1 MKPVIIIAI
10 AFVLLFAITSTTSL
24 VFGESIP
31 DWVRNIFVWY
41 GEEQIGED
49 ELLNA
54 LQYLIESKIII
65 TSESN
70 QNVNKNIASIFAH
83 PIKDDGDFYITYHEN
98 PNSVF
103 EYSAK
108 EWIQEETYFE
118 RQVQFLNSNFRLPY
132 DVEIVATECN
142 EVNAFY
148 DYSTRQIIMCYEF
161 FDSVFNDFTIY
172 FDEEGIEVTD
182 DFLNIANG
190 DVVDWVFYH
199 EVGHALVDIYLLP
212 VTGLEEN
219 VADQFAS
226 YIMLEET
233 DFDDTDKVQEAI
245 WVQDIMYNVGTWF
258 FIQANSGYENV
269 YWDVHNLDIQRFYN
283 VSCYEYGH
291 DPEYSSDLITDGWLP
306 LERAGNCEYEYAV
319 LEDSWTRIL
328 APYRI

>member
-10 AFVLLFAITSTTSL
+10 AFVVLFALIPTASL
-24 VFGESIP
+24 AFGESIP

-41 GEEQIGED
+41 GEEKIEEG

-65 TSESN
+65 TSESK
-70 QNVNKNIASIFAH
+70 QLVRDDIASIFAH
-83 PIKDDGDFYITYHEN
+83 PIKDDGDFYITYYDN
-98 PNSVF
+98 PNSIQ
-103 EYSAK
+103 EYTAK
-108 EWIQEETYFE
+108 DWIQDETYFE
-118 RQVQFLNSNFRLPY
+118 RQMQFLNSNFRLPY
-132 DVEIVATECN
+132 DVEVVAKECN

-148 DYSTRQIIMCYEF
+148 DYSTKQIIMCYEF
-161 FDSVFNDFTIY
+161 FDSVHNDFVIY
-172 FDEEGIEVTD
+172 YDNEGIEVTG
-182 DFLNIANG
+182 DFLNLANG

-199 EVGHALVDIYLLP
+199 EVGHALIDIYLLP

-233 DFDDTDKVQEAI
+233 DFDDADKVQEAI

-258 FIQANSGYENV
+258 FIEANLGYENV

-283 VSCYEYGH
+283 VSCYAYGH
-291 DPEYSSDLITDGWLP
+291 TPEYNLDLITDGWLP
-306 LERAGNCEYEYAV
+306 QERADNCEYEYSV
-319 LEDSWTRIL
+319 LLDSWTRIL